1 MNQRAWFFSG
11 VLAGAIAFVTTGVLA
26 QTSGGTPSQSQIEQG
41 LKTRGL
47 PSLGT
52 APVPQGANPAVM
64 QANVPSYPSQE
75 KQSQPARRSQHRAN
89 VVPRSTTS
97 VPSVQPSV
105 ALNTIM
111 FKFGSA
117 ELDPRSTETLRNLGN
132 ALNQGLK
139 EEKVFVIE
147 GHTDRAGSNTYNEE
161 LSKQRAEAVKAY
173 LVKELGVSA
182 DRLQAVG
189 KGFAELANPRDPFG
203 GENRRVVVIN
213 AGAM

>member
-1 MNQRAWFFSG
+1 MKRRLWLFFGALVG
-11 VLAGAIAFVTTGVLA
+11 VAVITTGVVA
-26 QTSGGTPSQSQIEQG
+26 ETGTGAPSQAQIEHG

-52 APVPQGANPAVM
+52 APVPQGGNPGVM
-64 QANVPSYPSQE
+64 QANVPSYPSPE
-75 KQSQPARRSQHRAN
+75 RQSQPARAKHRDTASR
-89 VVPRSTTS
+89 PTAS
-97 VPSVQPSV
+97 VASVQPSM

-132 ALNQGLK
+132 AFNQGLK

-147 GHTDRAGSNTYNEE
+147 GHTDRAGTNSYNEE
-161 LSKQRAEAVKAY
+161 LSRQRAEAVKTY
-173 LVKELGVSA
+173 LIKEMGVSP

-213 AGAM
+213 AGAQ